1 MAHAERN
8 GSEFSEMDQNFQLR
22 SFSYLQFP
30 GARIVGLGLGFP
42 CGTGVRVIVPGS
54 GSSN

>member
-8 GSEFSEMDQNFQLR
+8 GSEFSEMDQNFVI
-22 SFSYLQFP
+22 SFSYSQFP

>member
-8 GSEFSEMDQNFQLR
+8 GSEFGNVSVT
-22 SFSYLQFP
+22 SYLQFP

>member
-8 GSEFSEMDQNFQLR
+8 GSEFGNGSVT